1 MIYNLV
7 SSAEIIARISE
18 DYNINHADYINRV
31 PQWVH
36 QAMCELDINI
46 AFIPTYITIPIVE
59 RIGLLPKNIKM
70 VTGVEGNG
78 VRLNRIYG
86 KSSINTRELDTSD
99 AVVLTTLGSTIYGD
113 NITIDVENNKINV
126 EATKI
131 RTYNNETIV
140 QVSPSEKYNYIL
152 LPNGKI
158 EVNSDCDY
166 VTIYYLSY
174 PIEFDVIFGFDAPQ
188 IPDNEHVK
196 IALTW
201 YVLRNILMRGYV
213 HPIIKLGGV
222 DPEYDPAKQWKV
234 WKQSARNNMSDSDPE
249 QSAILSRLHRSYFY
263 NSIFE

>member
-7 SSAEIIARISE
+7 SAAEIVARISE

-46 AFIPTYITIPIVE
+46 AFIPTYITIPLIDG
-59 RIGLLPKNIKM
+59 IGLLPKNIKLI
-70 VTGVEGNG
+70 TGVESNG

-86 KSSINTRELDTSD
+86 KGCINTREIDSTD
-99 AVVLTTLGSTIYGD
+99 AVVMTNLGKTIYGD
-113 NITIDVENNKINV
+113 DITLDVENNKINV
-126 EATKI
+126 TATSI
-131 RTYNNETIV
+131 RTFNNETIV
-140 QVSPSEKYNYIL
+140 QVLPSERYNYIL

-158 EVNSDCDY
+158 EVNNDSDY
-166 VTIYYLSY
+166 ATIYFLSY
-174 PIEFDVIFGFDAPQ
+174 PIEFDAIFGFDAPQ

-201 YVLRNILMRGYV
+201 YVLTKILMRGYL

-222 DPEYDPAKQWKV
+222 DPEYDPSKQWKV
-234 WKQSARNNMSDSDPE
+234 WKTNARNNVSDSDPE
-249 QSAILSRLHRSYFY
+249 QYAILSRLHRSYFY